1 MDKRAW
7 RKLLRERRAAASK
20 EQRARWAAQMIE
32 HFFQLP
38 EVIRLLEQAG
48 TARLVRGARAERDGE
63 LTDHHRPKVLLY
75 AATGD
80 EAPTRELAESLQ
92 RAGVV
97 TCLPRLDRARPGEMD
112 VVPFDAWSSLVS
124 GPFFDIPQPGADAE
138 AIAPDDLDAIIIP
151 AVGLDMSG
159 RRLGQ
164 GGGYYDRFLAQLPA
178 HIIRIGWV
186 FSLQVVDEL
195 PEEDHDRGVDVIVTE
210 NGVIRPQA
218 KAGSLSE

>member
-1 MDKRAW
+1 MDKKAW
-7 RKLLRERRAAASK
+7 RKRLRQRRAGTTQ
-20 EQRARWAAQMIE
+20 EQRAAWAAQMIE

-38 EVIRLLEQAG
+38 EVTRLLEQAG
-48 TARLVRGARAERDGE
+48 TERG
-63 LTDHHRPKVLLY
+63 RPSVLLY